1 MFLLLKIF
9 KRFESFLHRTGLGRI
24 PGITTFCGAGHW
36 LCDWLYDKF
45 RPKGIILINAEGN
58 RMYVNTDDKGI
69 VPLLLID
76 GTIEKYSTDLFKKMV
91 KEGMVVVD
99 IGANIGYYSLI
110 AARLV
115 GSSGMVYAFEP
126 ELTTY
131 DLLCKNIE
139 LNKYSNVIPIQK
151 AASNKN
157 GKRGLWCDKINFASP
172 SFSRD
177 NVLVFSRDK
186 VLENDSFVEVE
197 TVTLD
202 DFFRNTVQN
211 SRVDIVKIDAE
222 GAEELIINGAKQTL
236 ESNNLKIIMEF
247 WPLALRNLGTD
258 PLELLHKL
266 QEYGFKIMFINE
278 VKQVLQP
285 IEEIIRFCGR
295 EWIPG
300 GFNLLLEKS

>member
-1 MFLLLKIF
+1 
-9 KRFESFLHRTGLGRI
+9 
-24 PGITTFCGAGHW
+24 
-36 LCDWLYDKF
+36 
-45 RPKGIILINAEGN
+45 
-58 RMYVNTDDKGI
+58 MYVNTDDKGI